1 MIRLGLVR
9 HFDFNNKFQLSIQV
23 IKNENINNYK
33 ISNNKIIDIRICFI
47 SFNFHYIELNNILI

>member
-33 ISNNKIIDIRICFI
+33 ISNNKIIDIYVSFPSIFI
-47 SFNFHYIELNNILI
+47 TLN